1 MRVASGNLCEAEAP
15 TEATAETKPE
25 TTEENIMN
33 AKTERQIENLK
44 KQTIGVEIE
53 MNHITRERAAKL
65 AADHFD
71 TGRYE
76 YTASRNGYSTWSA
89 WDAQGREWKFQKDV
103 SIAGCDAEKCELV
116 TPILK
121 YEDIETLQEL
131 VRKLRKAGAISH
143 AGIGAGVHIHI
154 GANGHTPQT
163 LRNLAN
169 LMASHERL
177 IADALKI
184 DQGRMNRYCR
194 TVNPQFIE
202 QLNRK
207 KPTNMAQFADIWYT
221 ANGANYGR
229 NQHYNDSRYHMLNYH
244 ATFTKGTIEFRLF
257 QFDKPANGRKNGLHA
272 GQLKSYIQLCLA
284 LSEMAKGLRTASPK
298 PQQTENPKFAMRT
311 WLIRLGLVGEEF
323 ATARNF
329 LTKNLD
335 GDAAFRFG
343 R

>member
-1 MRVASGNLCEAEAP
+1 
-15 TEATAETKPE
+15 
-25 TTEENIMN
+25 MN

-65 AADHFD
+65 AADHFGTD
-71 TGRYE
+71 RYE

-89 WDAQGREWKFQKDV
+89 WDAQSREWKFQKDV

-169 LMASHERL
+169 LMASH
-177 IADALKI
+177 
-184 DQGRMNRYCR
+184 
-194 TVNPQFIE
+194 
-202 QLNRK
+202 
-207 KPTNMAQFADIWYT
+207 
-221 ANGANYGR
+221 NG
-229 NQHYNDSRYHMLNYH
+229 
-244 ATFTKGTIEFRLF
+244 
-257 QFDKPANGRKNGLHA
+257 
-272 GQLKSYIQLCLA
+272 
-284 LSEMAKGLRTASPK
+284 
-298 PQQTENPKFAMRT
+298 
-311 WLIRLGLVGEEF
+311 
-323 ATARNF
+323 
-329 LTKNLD
+329 
-335 GDAAFRFG
+335 
-343 R
+343 

>member
-1 MRVASGNLCEAEAP
+1 MNEK
-15 TEATAETKPE
+15 TAK
-25 TTEENIMN
+25 
-33 AKTERQIENLK
+33 QIENLK

-53 MNHITRERAAKL
+53 MNHITRERAARL
-65 AADHFD
+65 AADHFG

-207 KPTNMAQFADIWYT
+207 YPVTINWKLVKKVSKM
-221 ANGANYGR
+221 
-229 NQHYNDSRYHMLNYH
+229 
-244 ATFTKGTIEFRLF
+244 TK
-257 QFDKPANGRKNGLHA
+257 K
-272 GQLKSYIQLCLA
+272 
-284 LSEMAKGLRTASPK
+284 
-298 PQQTENPKFAMRT
+298 
-311 WLIRLGLVGEEF
+311 
-323 ATARNF
+323 
-329 LTKNLD
+329 
-335 GDAAFRFG
+335 
-343 R
+343 

>member
-1 MRVASGNLCEAEAP
+1 
-15 TEATAETKPE
+15 
-25 TTEENIMN
+25 MN

-53 MNHITRERAAKL
+53 MNHITRERAARL
-65 AADHFD
+65 AADHFG

-116 TPILK
+116 TPILH
-121 YEDIETLQEL
+121 YSDIETLQEL
-131 VRKLRKAGAISH
+131 VRKLRKAGAVSH

-202 QLNRK
+202 QLNQK
-207 KPTNMAQFADIWYT
+207 KPNRVLGGMIWCLGESFSMI
-221 ANGANYGR
+221 ASGKAGAAISYGLGQGATLVSALWGILIWKEFKGAPKISHR
-229 NQHYNDSRYHMLNYH
+229 LN
-244 ATFTKGTIEFRLF
+244 
-257 QFDKPANGRKNGLHA
+257 
-272 GQLKSYIQLCLA
+272 
-284 LSEMAKGLRTASPK
+284 
-298 PQQTENPKFAMRT
+298 
-311 WLIRLGLVGEEF
+311 LGMFLL
-323 ATARNF
+323 F
-329 LTKNLD
+329 LTGL
-335 GDAAFRFG
+335 GMLIYAGA
-343 R
+343 